1 MKKITKKNKTIVINI
16 TKTKVIDDSRVG
28 AMYCF
33 KSAVL
38 ITINRSTI
46 LTIRFYLKPFLLHT
60 DCH

>member
-33 KSAVL
+33 KKCC
-38 ITINRSTI
+38 INNN
-46 LTIRFYLKPFLLHT
+46 
-60 DCH
+60 